1 MDIKHLLNQM
11 TIEEKIGQLLQIAP
25 FLFIQDLDVEVYG
38 FVKDL
43 GLNEKRVFNAGS
55 VLGIKN
61 AKEMMEVQ
69 NKYLKKHR
77 LGIPLMFMA
86 DIIHG
91 YETIFPVPLALSCSW
106 QPSLAE
112 KVARISAIEASTA
125 GIHVTFSPMAD
136 LVRDPRW
143 GRVVESFGEDPYL
156 NYMFAYHMVK
166 GYQGDDI
173 KKEGHI
179 GACVK
184 HFAAYG
190 AAEGGRDY
198 NTVDM
203 SRSTLHNYYMSGYK
217 GAIDAGAKMIMTA
230 FNVLDGVP
238 ATVNKYLLRD
248 VLRDLWK
255 FQGVTISDYD
265 SLHQIIEHG
274 ASENDFE
281 AALLGIDA
289 GLDIEMA
296 STCYT
301 NYLEKHIAQH
311 NIDIKYLDEAVYRIL
326 HLKEKL
332 GLFDHPFKDAS
343 EAKENELVR
352 HETHLEDALNVAH
365 ECMVLLKNEDQIL
378 PMIKGSNVVLLG
390 RYATSNETNGP
401 WSWHGKNDLNISL
414 YDAINKDFNVTYVSE
429 TLDQDDHVFKKIK
442 EADYVICAIG
452 EKTKESGE
460 AHSKADINL
469 KQSDIDMIHQA
480 LSHNPNVITL
490 LYHGRPQLLE
500 DILNVKAILETWFLG
515 SRANEAIRDVLLGI
529 KNPSGRLTMSIPRK
543 VGQIPVYYN
552 HLNTGRPKV
561 ENSHNEYVSYYL
573 DVPNEPRYPFGYGLS
588 YASFEYGTL
597 KLSQETMRIHDK
609 IEISIDVK
617 NTSGRD
623 GYEVVQLYIK
633 DHAAAISRPV
643 KELKDFKKVWI
654 KAHET
659 KKVSFTITIDKLMY
673 KNDLGQDVY
682 DLGTFTIMVG
692 RDSLHVKHQ
701 TLRLVK
707 E

>member
-1 MDIKHLLNQM
+1 MDIKQLLNQM

-43 GLNEKRVFNAGS
+43 GLTEKRIFNAGS

-61 AKEMMEVQ
+61 AKEMMDVQ
-69 NKYLKKHR
+69 SKYLKKHR

-106 QPSLAE
+106 NPKLIE

-125 GIHVTFSPMAD
+125 GIHITFSPMAD

-156 NYMFAYHMVK
+156 NYLYAYHMVK
-166 GYQGDDI
+166 GYQGNDI
-173 KKEGHI
+173 RKEGYI

-198 NTVDM
+198 NTVDI
-203 SRSTLHNYYMSGYK
+203 SRSSLHNYYMSGYK

-230 FNVLDGVP
+230 FNVVDGIP

-248 VLRDLWK
+248 VLRDLWS

-265 SLHQIIEHG
+265 SLHQIVEHG
-274 ASENDFE
+274 AAKDDYE
-281 AALLGIDA
+281 ASLRGIDA

-301 NYLEKHIAQH
+301 NFLEKQI
-311 NIDIKYLDEAVYRIL
+311 NEKEIDIKLLDEAVFRIL
-326 HLKEKL
+326 SLKETL
-332 GLFDHPFKDAS
+332 GLFENPYKDAS
-343 EAKENELVR
+343 EVKEKELVR
-352 HETHLEDALNVAH
+352 HQNHLDEALKVAH
-365 ECMVLLKNEDQIL
+365 ESMVLLKNDDEIL
-378 PMIKGSNVVLLG
+378 PMKKGSKIVLLG
-390 RYATSNETNGP
+390 HYALSTETNGP
-401 WSWHGKNDLNISL
+401 WSWHGRNDLNTSL
-414 YDAINKDFNVTYVSE
+414 YDVLKDAFDIVYVSK
-429 TLDQDDHVFKKIK
+429 TLENHDMHINLIK
-442 EADYVICAIG
+442 DADYVICAIG

-469 KQSDIDMIHQA
+469 NLLDVELIQKMI
-480 LSHNPNVITL
+480 SINPNVITL

-500 DILNVKAILETWFLG
+500 DILESKAILETWFLG
-515 SRANEAIRDVLLGI
+515 SRASEAIKDVLLG
-529 KNPSGRLTMSIPRK
+529 KKDPSGRLTMSIPRK
-543 VGQIPVYYN
+543 VGQIPLYYN

-561 ENSHNEYVSYYL
+561 EHSNNEYVSYYL
-573 DVPNEPRYPFGYGLS
+573 DVSNEPRYPFGFGLS
-588 YASFEYGTL
+588 YATFAYSNL
-597 KLSQETMRIHDK
+597 QLSHTTMTIHDK
-609 IEISIDVK
+609 VIVSIDVK
-617 NTSGRD
+617 NTSHNE
-623 GYEVVQLYIK
+623 GYEVIQLYIK
-633 DHAAAISRPV
+633 DHAAYISRPV
-643 KELKDFKKVWI
+643 KELKQFKKVYF
-654 KAHET
+654 KAKASQTITFE
-659 KKVSFTITIDKLMY
+659 ITIDQLTY
-673 KNDLGQDVY
+673 KNDLGHTMY
-682 DLGTFTIMVG
+682 DLGEFNVMVG
-692 RDSLHVKHQ
+692 PDSVRHLKKSL
-701 TLRLVK
+701 TLIK